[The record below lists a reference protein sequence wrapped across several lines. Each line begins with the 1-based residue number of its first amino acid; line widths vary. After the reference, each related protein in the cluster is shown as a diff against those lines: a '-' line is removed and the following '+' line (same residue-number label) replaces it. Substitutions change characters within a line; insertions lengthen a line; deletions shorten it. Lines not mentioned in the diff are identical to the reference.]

1 MSQKHTFTTADYIA
15 WDTATNLVRKLYR
28 NGDFRM
34 SLFVGCGI
42 FFGLR
47 VSDLLSLTW
56 NEILGG
62 DEFVLWLAGSGD
74 KDADKMRIWEVF
86 ESTKFHYTE
95 NNLDVNVHCS
105 AGVVFFDD
113 KASCFEELYKKAD
126 KAMYQAK
133 GAGRNTIV
141 IA

>member
-1 MSQKHTFTTADYIA
+1 MLITKKAFLFCLTLFIIYDIILYVEKHLGKTD
-15 WDTATNLVRKLYR
+15 V
-28 NGDFRM
+28 
-34 SLFVGCGI
+34 
-42 FFGLR
+42 FGR
-47 VSDLLSLTW
+47 
-56 NEILGG
+56 LGG

-141 IA
+141 IV